1 MRVCFEAKITVP
13 PFYLNGAKDCDAK
26 NSYFADVRHWLK
38 IRYLECQGFAFFNHF
53 GSFFSRLRG
62 MNETCVKFKVGS
74 VNADVAAIKKKIY
87 ECANVLQVGG
97 Y

>member
-1 MRVCFEAKITVP
+1 
-13 PFYLNGAKDCDAK
+13 
-26 NSYFADVRHWLK
+26 
-38 IRYLECQGFAFFNHF
+38 
-53 GSFFSRLRG
+53 